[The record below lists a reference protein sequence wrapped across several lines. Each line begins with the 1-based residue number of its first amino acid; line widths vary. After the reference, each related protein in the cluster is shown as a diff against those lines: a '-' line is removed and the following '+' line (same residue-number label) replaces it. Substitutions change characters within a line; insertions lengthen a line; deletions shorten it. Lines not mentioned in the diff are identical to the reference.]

1 MLDEPI
7 VAASTIAWIAFALG
21 LVFGYAG
28 NRSNFCTMGA
38 VSDVVNMGD
47 WTRMRMWALA
57 VAVAV
62 LGSGALQLAGLF
74 DSADSIYTGRRLTW
88 LSHLIG
94 GALFGIGMTL
104 ASGCGSK
111 TLIRI
116 GGGNLKSLI
125 VFVFLGLSAYM
136 TMRGLFGVWR
146 TQLLDPMAV
155 QLTTHQDLPSILAG
169 LGIERETALTTLTLL
184 VGGGLLAFA
193 LASREARQSGGMLAG
208 AIAIGA
214 VCVAGWYLTAHI
226 GYVEE
231 HPRTLER
238 AFIGTNSGG
247 AESFTFV
254 APVAYTLE
262 LFLLWTDS
270 SRIVT
275 FGIAGVFGVIAG
287 SALYATTSRSFRL
300 EAFQSA
306 DDLVRHIVGAVL
318 MGFGGVTALGCT
330 VGQGITGLSTLA
342 IGSLLTTAAIIA
354 GAAATMKVQ
363 YWLMMREASNPR
375 PGAVSCRTGFFG
387 CPLDASP
394 ALWNNRGLSAAPGR

>member
-47 WTRMRMWALA
+47 WTRMRMWAMA
-57 VAVAV
+57 VGVAI
-62 LGSGALQLAGLF
+62 LGTSGLQLAGLF
-74 DSADSIYTGRRLTW
+74 DSADSIYTGERLIW
-88 LSHLIG
+88 LSNVLG
-94 GALFGIGMTL
+94 GALFGVGMTL

-125 VFVFLGLSAYM
+125 VFVFLGISAYM

-146 TQLLDPMAV
+146 TQFIDPVSVELA
-155 QLTTHQDLPSILAG
+155 TRQDLPSVLAG
-169 LGIERETALTTLTLL
+169 LGMGREAALMLLTALI
-184 VGGGLLAFA
+184 GGGLLLFA
-193 LASREARQSGGMLAG
+193 LVSREARQPEMLLG
-208 AIAIGA
+208 AAVIGA
-214 VCVAGWYLTAHI
+214 VCVAGWYLTAHV

-262 LFLLWTDS
+262 LFMLWSDT

-275 FGIAGVFGVIAG
+275 FGIAGVLGVIAG
-287 SALYATTSRSFRL
+287 SAVYALTSRSFRI
-300 EAFQSA
+300 ESFHNA
-306 DDLVRHIVGAVL
+306 DDLLRHIIGAML
-318 MGFGGVTALGCT
+318 MGFGGVTAFGCT
-330 VGQGITGLSTLA
+330 IGQGISGFSTLA

-354 GAAATMKVQ
+354 GAVVTMKVQ
-363 YWLMMREASNPR
+363 YWLMMREA
-375 PGAVSCRTGFFG
+375 
-387 CPLDASP
+387 
-394 ALWNNRGLSAAPGR
+394 

>member
-7 VAASTIAWIAFALG
+7 VAATTIAWIAFALG

-28 NRSNFCTMGA
+28 NRANFCTMGA
-38 VSDVVNMGD
+38 VSDIVNMGD
-47 WTRMRMWALA
+47 WTRMRMWAGA
-57 VAVAV
+57 VGVAIV
-62 LGSGALQLAGLF
+62 GTSALQLAGIF
-74 DSADSIYTGRRLTW
+74 DVADSIYTGNRLIW
-88 LSHLIG
+88 LSNVLG

-125 VFVFLGLSAYM
+125 VFVFLGISAYM

-146 TQLLDPMAV
+146 TSFIDTVSIELA
-155 QLTTHQDLPSILAG
+155 TRQDLPSVLAGFGMARDTALAG
-169 LGIERETALTTLTLL
+169 LTALI
-184 VGGGLLAFA
+184 GGGLLVFA
-193 LASREARQSGGMLAG
+193 LASREARQPEVLIGALAV
-208 AIAIGA
+208 GA

-226 GYVEE
+226 GFVEE

-238 AFIGTNSGG
+238 AFIGTNSGQ

-262 LFLLWTDS
+262 LFMLWSDT

-275 FGIAGVFGVIAG
+275 FGIAGVLGVIAG
-287 SALYATTSRSFRL
+287 SALYAFTSRSWRIESFT
-300 EAFQSA
+300 EAS
-306 DDLVRHIVGAVL
+306 DLLRHIVGAML
-318 MGFGGVTALGCT
+318 MGFGGVTAFGCT
-330 VGQGITGLSTLA
+330 IGQGVTGFSTLA

-354 GAAATMKVQ
+354 GAAVTMKVQ
-363 YWLMMREASNPR
+363 YWLMMRE
-375 PGAVSCRTGFFG
+375 V
-387 CPLDASP
+387 
-394 ALWNNRGLSAAPGR
+394 

>member
-47 WTRMRMWALA
+47 WTRMRMWAMA
-57 VAVAV
+57 VGVAI
-62 LGSGALQLAGLF
+62 LGTSGLQLAGLF
-74 DSADSIYTGRRLTW
+74 DSADSIYTGERLIW
-88 LSHLIG
+88 LSNVLG

-125 VFVFLGLSAYM
+125 VFVFLGISAYM

-146 TQLLDPMAV
+146 TQFIDPVSIELA
-155 QLTTHQDLPSILAG
+155 TRQDLPSVLAG
-169 LGIERETALTTLTLL
+169 LGMGREAALMLLTALI
-184 VGGGLLAFA
+184 GGGLLLFA
-193 LASREARQSGGMLAG
+193 LVSREARQPEMLLG
-208 AIAIGA
+208 AAIIGA
-214 VCVAGWYLTAHI
+214 VCVAGWYLTAHV

-262 LFLLWTDS
+262 LFMLWSDA

-275 FGIAGVFGVIAG
+275 FGIAGVLGVIAG
-287 SALYATTSRSFRL
+287 SAVYALTSRSFRI
-300 EAFQSA
+300 ESFHNA
-306 DDLVRHIVGAVL
+306 DDLLRHIIGAML
-318 MGFGGVTALGCT
+318 MGFGGVTAFGCT
-330 VGQGITGLSTLA
+330 IGQGISGFSTLA

-354 GAAATMKVQ
+354 GAVVTMKVQ
-363 YWLMMREASNPR
+363 YWLMMREA
-375 PGAVSCRTGFFG
+375 
-387 CPLDASP
+387 
-394 ALWNNRGLSAAPGR
+394 

>member
-47 WTRMRMWALA
+47 WTRMRMWAMA
-57 VAVAV
+57 IGVAI
-62 LGSGALQLAGLF
+62 LGTSGLQLAGLF
-74 DSADSIYTGRRLTW
+74 DSADSIYTGERLIW
-88 LSHLIG
+88 LSHLLG

-125 VFVFLGLSAYM
+125 VFVFLGISAYM

-146 TQLLDPMAV
+146 TQFIDPVAV
-155 QLTTHQDLPSILAG
+155 ELATRQDLPSVLAG
-169 LGIERETALTTLTLL
+169 LGMARETALMLLTALI
-184 VGGGLLAFA
+184 GGGLLLFA
-193 LASREARQSGGMLAG
+193 LASREAREPETMLG
-208 AIAIGA
+208 ALVIGA

-238 AFIGTNSGG
+238 AFIGTNSGM

-262 LFLLWTDS
+262 LFMLWSDT
-270 SRIVT
+270 SRIIT
-275 FGIAGVFGVIAG
+275 FGIE
-287 SALYATTSRSFRL
+287 SFHN
-300 EAFQSA
+300 AN
-306 DDLVRHIVGAVL
+306 DLLRHIIGAML
-318 MGFGGVTALGCT
+318 MGFGGVTAFGCT
-330 VGQGITGLSTLA
+330 IGQGISGFSTLA

-354 GAAATMKVQ
+354 GAAVTMKVQ
-363 YWLMMREASNPR
+363 YWLMMREA
-375 PGAVSCRTGFFG
+375 
-387 CPLDASP
+387 
-394 ALWNNRGLSAAPGR
+394 